1 MRMQIYALGL
11 VFVCASGLA
20 GPAAPARSA
29 PLDRPFVVAQAM
41 IPPTGMGAQ
50 DMTMAAQDMAEEERM
65 RRRFPQA
72 VRVGDL
78 IGLPVLDDDSRTLGH
93 VRQVVRTPAGQNQAD
108 RCLWRLPRLRHAT
121 GRRADRG
128 GGNFRPSARLARY
141 AAEGLCRRADV
152 AGHRRYGRSERRQHS
167 HRVGAPLSDGCPITT
182 L

>member
-1 MRMQIYALGL
+1 MRSQMNALGL
-11 VFVCASGLA
+11 VIVCASGLA
-20 GPAAPARSA
+20 APAAPARSA

-93 VRQVVRTPAGQNQAD
+93 VRQVVRTPAGKIKLIVASGGFLGFD
-108 RCLWRLPRLRHAT
+108 TRPVAVPMPPKDYAAAPTWRDTSDTAV
-121 GRRADRG
+121 
-128 GGNFRPSARLARY
+128 PSDESIRIALAR
-141 AAEGLCRRADV
+141 R
-152 AGHRRYGRSERRQHS
+152 
-167 HRVGAPLSDGCPITT
+167 
-182 L
+182 